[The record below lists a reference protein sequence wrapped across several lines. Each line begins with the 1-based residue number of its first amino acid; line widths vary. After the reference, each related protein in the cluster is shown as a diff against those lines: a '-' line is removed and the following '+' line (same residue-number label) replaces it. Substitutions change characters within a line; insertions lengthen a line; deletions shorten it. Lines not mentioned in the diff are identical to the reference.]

1 MRSRSPALL
10 IALNDDF
17 DCVIVDL
24 PRALDGMAR
33 RLLARAETT
42 AIVTHLSLAAMRDTH
57 RLINLMADLRPGE
70 PPPLPAQPLGL
81 PHPRE
86 NPRAAIDKNHRRQIH
101 YVIPYYA

>member
-42 AIVTHLSLAAMRDTH
+42 AIVTDPSLAAMRDTH
-57 RLINLMADLRPGE
+57 RLINLMAVLRPGAT
-70 PPPLPAQPLGL
+70 PLPLPNPAGQPTPGESPCAQFPESIR
-81 PHPRE
+81 PQ
-86 NPRAAIDKNHRRQIH
+86 NHH
-101 YVIPYYA
+101 VIPY

>member
-42 AIVTHLSLAAMRDTH
+42 AIVTDLSLAAMRDTH
-57 RLINLMADLRPGE
+57 RLINLMAVLRPRAS
-70 PPPLPAQPLGL
+70 PPPLANPVRQPRPGQ
-81 PHPRE
+81 
-86 NPRAAIDKNHRRQIH
+86 NPRAQFRQSIARNID
-101 YVIPYYA
+101 